1 MLRMPGTTTTVILW
15 AALSVTLAV
24 QGVAIAH
31 ETRKVGAYTMTV
43 GWADEPPYVGFKNAV
58 QVTVK
63 DSARKA
69 VTGLGDDLKV
79 EVIFGSQKT
88 APLTLTESDEIPGQY
103 MAPIIPTRPGNYTF
117 HFVGSVRK
125 QAVNQSFTSSEKTF
139 DPVAEATD
147 VEFPAKDPSP
157 AQLAEQLTRLAPR
170 IDAAQ
175 SASRDAAAAASQS
188 RTLAILG
195 IVLGALG
202 LVVSLAS
209 RRRGAGRA

>member
-1 MLRMPGTTTTVILW
+1 MLRMPRTKTMVVLWVGLSVIL
-15 AALSVTLAV
+15 AA
-24 QGVAIAH
+24 QGVVRAH

-58 QVTVK
+58 QVSVK
-63 DSARKA
+63 DSARKPM
-69 VTGLGDDLKV
+69 TGLGDDLKV
-79 EVIFGSQKT
+79 EVIFGDQKT
-88 APLTLTESDEIPGQY
+88 APLALTESDEVPGQY
-103 MAPIIPTRPGNYTF
+103 LASIIPTRPGNYTF
-117 HFVGSVRK
+117 HFVGSIRK
-125 QAVNQSFTSSEKTF
+125 QAINQSFTSSETTF

-188 RTLAILG
+188 RTLAVLG

-209 RRRGAGRA
+209 RRR

>member
-1 MLRMPGTTTTVILW
+1 MLRMPLTKTMVVLW
-15 AALSVTLAV
+15 VALSVILAA
-24 QGVAIAH
+24 QGVVRAH

-43 GWADEPPYVGFKNAV
+43 GWGDEPPYVGFKNAV

-79 EVIFGSQKT
+79 EVIFGDQKT
-88 APLTLTESDEIPGQY
+88 AAMALTESDEIPGQY
-103 MAPIIPTRPGNYTF
+103 MASVIPTRPGNYTF
-117 HFVGSVRK
+117 HFVGSIRK
-125 QAVNQSFTSSEKTF
+125 QGVNQSFTSSEKTF

-157 AQLAEQLTRLAPR
+157 AQLAEQLTRLSPR

-175 SASRDAAAAASQS
+175 TTSREAVSAASQS

-202 LVVSLAS
+202 LVVSVAS
-209 RRRGAGRA
+209 RRRGTGRP